1 MKIKVLAVGA
11 FAVLA
16 FSTATATAGSGKND
30 KITGGG
36 QVLLG
41 SEDVKRSTI
50 AFTAQGTNQIA
61 KGQVQFIDRSAGAG
75 KNQVKYHGVVDCVE
89 TLENYGIASGYKK
102 GDTTPDEG
110 PRFVLRVLDN
120 GEGANAENDMIAFD
134 DEVAPEDDTCQDDE
148 QEDDDEFTIALA
160 KGNAQVKDG
169 DSANAP
175 EFGDEEAS
183 LATALALF

>member
-1 MKIKVLAVGA
+1 MKIKVLAIGA
-11 FAVLA
+11 LAVLA
-16 FSTATATAGSGKND
+16 FSTGTATAGSGKND

-50 AFTAQGTNQIA
+50 AFTAQGTNTVA
-61 KGQVQFIDRSAGAG
+61 KGQVQFIDRSEGAG
-75 KNQVKYHGVVDCVE
+75 KAQSKYHGIVDCVE
-89 TLENYGIASGYKK
+89 TLGNYGIASGYKK
-102 GDTTPDEG
+102 GDTSGEG

-148 QEDDDEFTIALA
+148 QEDDNEFTIALA

-175 EFGDEEAS
+175 EFGDEDTS
-183 LATALALF
+183 LATALSLF